1 MARERIPHPRPN
13 REVELRSSGTSKA
26 VTRKMTEEDWVKY
39 GPLNTES
46 PRLKNKN
53 KNNEEVIDMKRELTK
68 DIYLS
73 ERINGKSNAKI
84 EREYGLSP
92 NSIYPIMKSWGLSA
106 KTVNEIVATAKKPLA
121 SAEVAEE
128 PVKIPKVKPS
138 EQAVTQETTDS
149 FIAATVERDQQI
161 LSKASP
167 KKSGRMI
174 QVDTTGGSEAIESE
188 LEALGGYIAAM
199 PVKQYRLELSLVEVL
214 SGD

>member
-1 MARERIPHPRPN
+1 
-13 REVELRSSGTSKA
+13 
-26 VTRKMTEEDWVKY
+26 MTEEEWAKY
-39 GPLNTES
+39 GPLNMDS
-46 PRLKNKN
+46 PRLKNKI
-53 KNNEEVIDMKRELTK
+53 NEEVIDMKRELTK

-73 ERINGKSNAKI
+73 ERINGKSNAQI
-84 EREYGLSP
+84 EREYHLSP
-92 NSIYPIMKSWGLSA
+92 NSIYPILKTWGLSA
-106 KTVNEIVATAKKPLA
+106 KEVNEIVAVAKNPPAPAKAAEEQVVPPEVKD
-121 SAEVAEE
+121 SAEVVA
-128 PVKIPKVKPS
+128 
-138 EQAVTQETTDS
+138 QEATDS